1 METATKTKGDVESTA
16 TNTVVVA
23 VLAACF
29 VALIGGFLL
38 KGQCLAPDTFAV
50 GKQYSHL
57 CYNDIQPLYE
67 FRAVST
73 DTFPYV
79 NGSYTET
86 GDLIDGAN
94 EYPVL
99 TGLFFWVVGLLVDNG
114 NDFLRMTA
122 VLMAPFALL
131 AAYLLTRMTGRRALM
146 WAAAPALVYYA
157 FHNWDLLAVAAVV
170 AGVWFWYRGK
180 SVWAAVM
187 FGIGCALKMYP
198 ILFIVPLVLERWV
211 AGRRDDAVK
220 SFAAGAGT
228 ALAIN
233 LPFMLI
239 NFQGWWGTYKFH
251 QLRGPNFDSIWGLLQ
266 TRYTWSLIQMP
277 ALNKTVAVLTL
288 ATFAVTIFYGWDR
301 AKKEGVFPFLQ
312 VAGAFLV
319 AFMLWNK
326 VHSPQYTL
334 WLLPFFALLRVNIG
348 WWIAYTIV
356 DTVAYVGIFRW
367 FYDYSYLGTGLSSTT
382 AKEAMVYAVW
392 TRAVLLVI
400 LLVVFLRAR
409 SAVEDPDEF
418 VSQPGPSLDP
428 VGDPTTA

>member
-1 METATKTKGDVESTA
+1 MDVTKTKSDVESSA
-16 TNTVVVA
+16 PNTVVMA
-23 VLAACF
+23 VLGACF
-29 VALIGGFLL
+29 VALLGGFLL
-38 KGQCLAPDTFAV
+38 KGQCLAPDAFAV
-50 GKQYSHL
+50 GKQYSRL
-57 CYNDIQPLYE
+57 CYNDIQPLYS
-67 FRAVST
+67 FRAVDS

-86 GDLIDGAN
+86 GEMVNGAN

-99 TGLFFWVVGLLVDNG
+99 TGLFFWVIGLMVDNG

-122 VLMAPFALL
+122 VWMAPFALL
-131 AAYLLTRMTGRRALM
+131 AAYLLARMTGWRALM
-146 WAAAPALVYYA
+146 WAAAPALIYYA

-170 AGVWFWYRGK
+170 AGVWFWSRGK
-180 SVWAAVM
+180 SVWAAAM
-187 FGIGCALKMYP
+187 FGVGTALKMYP
-198 ILFIVPLVLERWV
+198 ILFVVPLVLERWV
-211 AGRRDDAVK
+211 AGRRADAVK
-220 SFAAGAGT
+220 SLAAGAGT

-251 QLRGPNFDSIWGLLQ
+251 QLRGPNFDSVWGLLQ

-277 ALNKTVAVLTL
+277 ALNRTVAVLTL
-288 ATFAVTIFYGWDR
+288 STFAVAVFYGWAR

-319 AFMLWNK
+319 TFMLWNK

-334 WLLPFFALLRVNIG
+334 WLLPFFALIRVNVG
-348 WWIAYTIV
+348 WWVAYAIV

-367 FYDYSYLGTGLSSTT
+367 FYDYSYLNTGLASTT

-392 TRAVLLVI
+392 ARAVLLGV

-409 SAVEDPDEF
+409 SALEPD
-418 VSQPGPSLDP
+418 DAIP
-428 VGDPTTA
+428 VTPLA